1 MDRKIWT
8 PNHSSIK
15 CTFKKPNFRGEYIY
29 KLNKD
34 VYTVEYI
41 QEKESFQ
48 PKIVE
53 EEYNKVSFEYFQ
65 NLLCKFPDHK
75 LVELIGLKAKLD
87 NKY

>member
-1 MDRKIWT
+1 M
-8 PNHSSIK
+8 
-15 CTFKKPNFRGEYIY
+15 
-29 KLNKD
+29 
-34 VYTVEYI
+34 YI

-75 LVELIGLKAKLD
+75 LFESIGLKAKLD
-87 NKY
+87 NKYQMQYGKL